1 MLTSLRTLA
10 FTVAVGSFVA
20 LGSAGA
26 YAQSA
31 NPCAPKA
38 ANPCAAKKPMDDK
51 GMMDKKPANPC
62 AAKKSMD
69 DKGMMDTKPA
79 NPCAAKGKM

>member
-26 YAQSA
+26 YAQATNPCAAKAA
-31 NPCAPKA
+31 NPCAAKA
-38 ANPCAAKKPMDDK
+38 ANPCAAKKAMDDK
-51 GMMDKKPANPC
+51 AMMDKKPANPC
-62 AAKKSMD
+62 AAK
-69 DKGMMDTKPA
+69 PA
-79 NPCAAKGKM
+79 NPCAAKKM